1 MNTKLSKI
9 MKDMTP
15 TYTFKLPLS
24 KKTIKYRPFL
34 VKEERIL
41 ADAQAKKNPTVKDE
55 YTMLHQIIS
64 NCTDLED
71 IESLMLCELELI
83 FLKLRSKSM
92 GNKVSIPH
100 TPEGEEE
107 SIMLDIDLDTVEIS
121 GEVPDSKIL
130 IDDKIGIMI
139 SPPTLSTL
147 LAVDSKINSSDL
159 KNNFTEILN
168 IIENS
173 IKEIFT
179 EDEIINT
186 EELSSKDLKSF
197 VENLPTSAMEKITEY
212 FDNIPALKQEVKYK
226 VGNKTKTVTLQ
237 GLDSFV

>member
-24 KKTIKYRPFL
+24 KKTVKYRPFL

-41 ADAQAKKNPTVKDE
+41 AEAQSNKNPTVKDE
-55 YTMLHQIIS
+55 YTMLHKIIS

-71 IESLMLCELELI
+71 IESLMLCELELV

-100 TPEGEEE
+100 TPEGEED

-121 GEVPDSKIL
+121 GEVPDNRIL
-130 IDDKIGIMI
+130 IDDKIGLRV

-147 LAVDSKINSSDL
+147 LAVDSKTSASDM
-159 KNNFTEILN
+159 KNNFTEVLN

-179 EDEIINT
+179 EDEIIDT
-186 EELSSKDLKSF
+186 EELSSKDLRTF
-197 VENLPTSAMEKITEY
+197 VENLPTSAMEKITKY
-212 FDNIPALKQEVKYK
+212 FDDIPALKQEVTYK
-226 VGNKTKTVTLQ
+226 AGNKTKTVTLQ
-237 GLDSFV
+237 GLDSFI